1 MGKRK
6 VNMAHRI
13 KIGVAGWAY
22 PDWKGIV
29 YPKKAGKNFHPLPY
43 LAEVFDIIEIDTTF
57 YRIPDPITVGEWASK
72 TSDFKDFK
80 FSVKLFEG
88 FTHTRKASLIEE
100 RNFKRAV
107 DPLLK
112 MDKFFA
118 LLVQLP
124 WSFRNIPEN
133 RRVLDDILKRF
144 SDYPKAVELRH
155 SSWVKVDVLSF
166 LRERNASF
174 CNIDQPVFAHSTGMT
189 AAAGEKISYFRFHG
203 RNAASWFKE
212 GVGRDERYNYLYSTE
227 ELAPWIDAVKDAS
240 TVSNETGVIF
250 NNHFRGQAVVN
261 AMEFLYI
268 LKKKKIKVFDE
279 LLPYYPQL
287 EEITSKPVQRS
298 LFAADPPSLYEG

>member
-1 MGKRK
+1 MSKK
-6 VNMAHRI
+6 V
-13 KIGVAGWAY
+13 KIGVAGWSY
-22 PDWKGIV
+22 PDWKGVV
-29 YPKKAGKNFHPLPY
+29 YPKKSGKSFHPLFY
-43 LAEVFDIIEIDTTF
+43 LAEVFDLIEIDTTF
-57 YRIPDPITVGEWASK
+57 YRIPDPIKVSEWALK

-100 RNFKRAV
+100 RNFKRAI

-112 MDKFFA
+112 MEKFFA

-133 RRVLDDILKRF
+133 RKILDDILKKF
-144 SDYPKAVELRH
+144 LDYPKAVELRH
-155 SSWVKVDVLSF
+155 SSWVKVDILSF

-174 CNIDQPVFAHSTGMT
+174 CNIDQPIFANSTGMT

-203 RNAASWFKE
+203 RNSACWFKE
-212 GVGRDERYNYLYSTE
+212 GVSRDERYNYLYSRN
-227 ELAPWIDAVKDAS
+227 ELLPWIEAVEDIS
-240 TVSNETGVIF
+240 TVSNETGVVF

-268 LKKKKIKVFDE
+268 LKKKKIRVFDE
-279 LLPYYPQL
+279 LLPYYPRL
-287 EEITSKPVQRS
+287 EGITSKPVQKS
-298 LFAADPPSLYEG
+298 LFAADPPSSYQG